1 MNFML
6 SVQAFA
12 ILDSEG
18 KRILAKYY
26 NQKRF
31 PGLKEQTTFE
41 NLIWSKTRRQNGEV
55 LMLEKLI
62 VVYREVADTRL
73 FLVGSAMENEIML
86 HTVLTTYYDAMAE
99 LLSYNVNKVTILE
112 NFDYALLVLDEL
124 VDGGIILE
132 CDASNIVSRV
142 SMQGVD
148 DETPTAEQSV
158 GQALSSARE
167 QIAKILIS

>member
-142 SMQGVD
+142 SMQGMD

-158 GQALSSARE
+158 GQALS
-167 QIAKILIS
+167 